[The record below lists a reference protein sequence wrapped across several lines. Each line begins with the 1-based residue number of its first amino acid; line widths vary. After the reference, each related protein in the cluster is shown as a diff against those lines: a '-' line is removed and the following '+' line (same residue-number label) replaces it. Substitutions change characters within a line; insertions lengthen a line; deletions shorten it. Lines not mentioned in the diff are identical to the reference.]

1 MRSYRK
7 CIGGKHGVG
16 VFFRVTSA
24 VMALTGMASWMDSIA
39 CLSFRGEVVEAKAY
53 VMALGSVL
61 RLNEWTGIFPSQLS
75 YSTNQPAFS
84 LSQSI
89 RVTTNQPSRPQG

>member
-1 MRSYRK
+1 MAL
-7 CIGGKHGVG
+7 
-16 VFFRVTSA
+16 VFSFRVTTA

-39 CLSFRGEVVEAKAY
+39 CLSFRARWEKQRHI

-61 RLNEWTGIFPSQLS
+61 RLNEWTGIFPRHLS
-75 YSTNQPAFS
+75 YSTNQLAFS

-89 RVTTNQPSRPQG
+89 RVTTDQPSRPQG